1 MSSLGMQAMGKKL
14 KARAIILHVTL
25 CGQDQLYVAFLV
37 HMYGTVCS
45 VCDEIWH
52 LRGALRQLL
61 YGDITY
67 GTHPYNLCNYFLY
80 EIPGQ

>member
-1 MSSLGMQAMGKKL
+1 MFARNAYDGQEAQNQGNKVVC
-14 KARAIILHVTL
+14 KALSAGPLYVTFLVQKDVTL
-25 CGQDQLYVAFLV
+25 
-37 HMYGTVCS
+37 CS

-61 YGDITY
+61 YGDFTY
-67 GTHPYNLCNYFLY
+67 GTYPYNLCNYFLY

>member
-1 MSSLGMQAMGKKL
+1 
-14 KARAIILHVTL
+14 VT
-25 CGQDQLYVAFLV
+25 FLV
-37 HMYGTVCS
+37 HKDVTFCS

-67 GTHPYNLCNYFLY
+67 GTYPYNLCNYFLY
-80 EIPGQ
+80 EIPGQQKEQLIYLSRSLQYVIFSVFLLSLVS